1 MKGSLK
7 INEQSWAI
15 EAKIK
20 KEVGGGGVKWVTLF
34 IKPWH
39 YFREN
44 FCSHPNLETRP
55 LFIIKMP
62 TFSSNPSKRWV
73 THFTPLYPISHSLIS
88 LLKLCQP
95 QTQGSG
101 SNVPNGQVHNKTR
114 NNNSDPEDD
123 FVLRAAFLNE
133 SHDGVGQSQ
142 SVNHVQNFFTRRF

>member
-7 INEQSWAI
+7 MNEQSWAI

-62 TFSSNPSKRWV
+62 TFSSNPSKKV
-73 THFTPLYPISHSLIS
+73 GDPFYPTLPHLAFIDLPFKI
-88 LLKLCQP
+88 
-95 QTQGSG
+95 
-101 SNVPNGQVHNKTR
+101 VP
-114 NNNSDPEDD
+114 
-123 FVLRAAFLNE
+123 AADAGF
-133 SHDGVGQSQ
+133 
-142 SVNHVQNFFTRRF
+142 RI